1 MSTIEVRVSL
11 DDVKKTQHEV
21 TANIVL
27 VEKLKKAGIPIVGKL
42 VLSGITHGAL
52 THVVEQDLDGDT
64 LVYRWEGDLAEDD
77 EL

>member
-11 DDVKKTQHEV
+11 DDIKNIQHEV

-27 VEKLKKAGIPIVGKL
+27 VEKLKKAGIPMVGKL
-42 VLSGITHGAL
+42 VLSGITHGTL

-64 LVYRWEGDLAEDD
+64 LVYRWEGDLEED